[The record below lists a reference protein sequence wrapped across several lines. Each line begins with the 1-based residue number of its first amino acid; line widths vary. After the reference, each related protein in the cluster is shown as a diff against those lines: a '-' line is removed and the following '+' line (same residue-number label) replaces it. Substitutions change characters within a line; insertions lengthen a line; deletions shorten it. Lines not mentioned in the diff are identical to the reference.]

1 MKKLLNNPIFVG
13 LLVALALGLTFWPQ
27 LTERFTTR
35 PRPLVVATDEQS
47 VLDLDSDATTLSSP
61 RRIRQVLSDYA
72 LPDMERE
79 LFIYRE
85 AKLDL
90 PATAPEEARRIATSV
105 HLTAIWRQP
114 GVNLAVLNGRITTVG
129 DLLGEIEVVEINGDG
144 VWLSLHDKRTFLTLG
159 QQHAFELP
167 IE

>member
-13 LLVALALGLTFWPQ
+13 LLVALALGITFWPQ
-27 LTERFTTR
+27 LTERFTSR
-35 PRPLVVATDEQS
+35 PRPQAINTDEQS
-47 VLDLDSDATTLSSP
+47 TLELESDATTLSSP

-72 LPDMERE
+72 LPEMVRE

-85 AKLDL
+85 TKPDL
-90 PATAPEEARRIATSV
+90 PVAAPEEAPRQVTSV

-129 DLLGEIEVVEINGDG
+129 ELLGEIEVVEINGEG
-144 VWLSLHDKRTFLTLG
+144 VWLRLHDERTFLTLG
-159 QQHAFELP
+159 QQHAFEIP
-167 IE
+167 NE